1 MATTFTESFLRAAEP
16 HAAWGAEQL
25 EALERALPAAPWT
38 ADLSECAYET
48 GGRTLRVGLL
58 GTYDPAGRSWL
69 WGWANP
75 GFGGAPVTAASARV
89 AEFGRA
95 YSVPELAEPEV
106 DLSGFA
112 DPRHAAEALAFT
124 GMGVLGAPGYIGQE
138 AGPQTRVYF
147 VPEDPSLPPA
157 PLDPV
162 TVPRFLLTGA
172 GLFGH
177 DARAVVRGY
186 FWHHGVPVAE
196 GPDLITARLPD
207 GRDLRVSFDPLGRIA
222 SVEGSVGGR

>member
-1 MATTFTESFLRAAEP
+1 MTTTFSEPFLRVAEH
-16 HAAWGAEQL
+16 HAARGAEQL
-25 EALERALPAAPWT
+25 EALGLVLPDAPWT
-38 ADLSECAYET
+38 ADLERGVYES
-48 GGRTLRVGLL
+48 GGLTLRVGLL
-58 GTYDPAGRSWL
+58 GTFDPAARSWL

-75 GFGGAPVTAASARV
+75 GFAGTPVTAASARL

-95 YSVPELAEPEV
+95 YGVPELAEPGV

-138 AGPQTRVYF
+138 AGPETRVYF
-147 VPEDPSLPPA
+147 VPQDPALRPA

-162 TVPRFLLTGA
+162 TVPRMLLTGA

-186 FWHHGVPVAE
+186 FGHHGASVTEDA
-196 GPDLITARLPD
+196 DAITALLPN
-207 GRDLRVSFDPLGRIA
+207 RHTVRVSFDPQGRIA
-222 SVEGSVGGR
+222 SVDGTLGGN